1 MTKRL
6 QCSFRIL
13 CSSRSARVLGLDKP
27 GKTTHMMLIKVLK
40 LIKQLDKEN
49 NANDY
54 SAYNQ
59 KLEIN

>member
-1 MTKRL
+1 MV
-6 QCSFRIL
+6 S
-13 CSSRSARVLGLDKP
+13 DKP
-27 GKTTHMMLIKVLK
+27 SKTTHMMLIKVLK

-59 KLEIN
+59 KLEII